1 MASATLT
8 TLDPVMKQ
16 LYKGQRVPMMSYKN
30 RAFLAILAKDESFY
44 GRNLP
49 LPIQYSCGGG
59 GSNSIADA
67 IADTTSPTFE
77 DFLLTRKS
85 DYSIGTID
93 GEAIE
98 ASAADK
104 GSFIRGLKA
113 VVDSKLRVLSNR
125 MAAKLFRDGTGA
137 MSQITSW
144 TANDTFI
151 ELADDGGIACFEVGD
166 QICTTDTSATESR
179 LNDAAG
185 GENVHITGV
194 KRSARYLLTGV
205 DIDNTI
211 TAIANDNW
219 VVNHGDRQNA
229 AMTAGLTADH
239 LCMEG
244 LDSWVPES
252 APAANLFFN
261 VDRTAESRLGGMR
274 LDASGYALQ
283 EEAIIDASGMVDQE
297 GGSCDVFVLHPAK
310 FRQLI
315 KELGSK
321 VQYDKLQA
329 RGAKGEIAHIG
340 FRTVVLDGVSGPVK
354 VVSDRFCPLKRG
366 WALDMSTWKLYTLGQ
381 APKILQHDGNKMLR
395 IVDSDGYEIRMGC
408 RGNLGCNAPGWNCCT
423 VMPV

>member
-30 RAFLAILAKDESFY
+30 RAFLAILAKDEGFY

-59 GSNSIADA
+59 GSNTIGDA
-67 IADTTSPTFE
+67 ITDTTSPTFE
-77 DFLLTRKS
+77 DFLLVRRS

-125 MAAKLFRDGTGA
+125 LAAKLFRDGTGA
-137 MSQITSW
+137 ISQVTSW

-151 ELADDGGIACFEVGD
+151 ELADDGGVACFEVGD
-166 QICTTDTSATESR
+166 QVCTTATSATESAI
-179 LNDAAG
+179 NDAGA
-185 GENVHITGV
+185 NVHITGID
-194 KRSARYLLTGV
+194 RSARTLATGI
-205 DIDNTI
+205 DIDNVI
-211 TAIANDNW
+211 TAIANNDW
-219 VVNHGDRQNA
+219 VVNHGDRQDA

-244 LDSWVPES
+244 LDSWLPTT
-252 APAANLFFN
+252 APGAALFFGVN
-261 VDRTAESRLGGMR
+261 RTSESRLGGMR

-283 EEAIIDASGMVDQE
+283 EEAVIDGSGLVDQE
-297 GGSCDVFVLHPAK
+297 GGSCDVFVMHPTK
-310 FRQLI
+310 FRKLI

-354 VVSDRFCPLKRG
+354 VVSDRFCPLARG
-366 WALDMSTWKLYTLGQ
+366 YALDMSTWKLYTLGQ

-395 IVDSDGYEIRMGC
+395 IVDADGYEIRMGA
-408 RGNLGCNAPGWNCCT
+408 RGNLGCNAPGWNCVVT
-423 VMPV
+423 MPV